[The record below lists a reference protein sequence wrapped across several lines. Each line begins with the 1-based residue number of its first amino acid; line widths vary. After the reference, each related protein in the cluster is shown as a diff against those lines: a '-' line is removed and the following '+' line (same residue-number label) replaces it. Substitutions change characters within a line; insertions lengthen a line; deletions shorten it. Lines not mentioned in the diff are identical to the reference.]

1 MKVKNLILFLLVF
14 LQIFDLTQEDI
25 HSTLNSELSI
35 LNITELIKEM
45 TKPSKAFTA
54 VLMVYMCLIIIGAI
68 LVLIFIKPKIEN

>member
-14 LQIFDLTQEDI
+14 LQIFVLTQEDI